1 MKKITAFYLAL
12 LLFSLCGCEE
22 NNKNSQTRFLL
33 DTVVTL
39 TADCND
45 EILSGAFELCENY
58 EKMLSR
64 TVKESDVQKL
74 NSSEGLLTVS
84 EETAEIIEKALYYS
98 ELSNG
103 KFDITV
109 YSVSSLWD
117 FNNQIVPDRS
127 EIAEALQNIDYQSIE
142 IEENC
147 VNLNGRQIDLGGI
160 AKGYIA
166 DRLKDY
172 FTGNGTDS
180 GIINLGGN
188 IVVFGDDYKIG
199 IQKPFSNDI
208 SATLHLKNCS
218 AVTSGIY
225 QRYIKSGDKIYHH
238 IIDPDTGY
246 GVENELAGVT
256 IIGESSFDCD
266 ALSTVCMLLGTEN
279 GKKLIENT
287 DGFEAVFIDRKGKIT
302 ITDGLFKKDKDIY
315 LK

>member
-64 TVKESDVQKL
+64 TIKESDVQKL
-74 NSSEGLLTVS
+74 NSSEGFITVS

-287 DGFEAVFIDRKGKIT
+287 DGFEAVFIDRKGKFT

>member
-1 MKKITAFYLAL
+1 MKKITAFYLTL

-74 NSSEGLLTVS
+74 NSSEGFVTVC
-84 EETAEIIEKALYYS
+84 EETAEIIQKALYYS

-142 IEENC
+142 IDKNS
-147 VNLNGRQIDLGGI
+147 VNLNGKQIDLGGI

-166 DRLKDY
+166 DRLRDY

>member
-64 TVKESDVQKL
+64 TIKESDVQKL
-74 NSSEGLLTVS
+74 NSSEGFITVS

-188 IVVFGDDYKIG
+188 IVVFGNDYKIG

>member
-58 EKMLSR
+58 EKLLSR
-64 TVKESDVQKL
+64 TVKESDVQRL
-74 NSSEGLLTVS
+74 NSSEGFLTVS

-147 VNLNGRQIDLGGI
+147 VNLNGKQIDLGGI

-172 FTGNGTDS
+172 FTQNGTNS

-208 SATLHLKNCS
+208 SATLHIKNCS

-256 IIGESSFDCD
+256 VIGESSFDCD
-266 ALSTVCMLLGTEN
+266 ALSTVCMLSGTEN

-287 DGFEAVFIDRKGKIT
+287 DGFEAVFIDRKGKII
-302 ITDGLFKKDKDIY
+302 ITDGLLKKGTDIY

>member
-1 MKKITAFYLAL
+1 MKKITAFYLAF

-39 TADCND
+39 TTDCND

-74 NSSEGLLTVS
+74 NSSEGFITVS

-142 IEENC
+142 IDKNS
-147 VNLNGRQIDLGGI
+147 VNLNGKQIDLGGI

-188 IVVFGDDYKIG
+188 IVVFGNDYKIG

-302 ITDGLFKKDKDIY
+302 ITDGLLKKDKDIY